1 MPINKHDL
9 FLSLRRT
16 VVPFVVGAVGA
27 SVVGPFLPEA
37 LLTEWVTVAFATIY
51 YVVIRVA
58 EMKVPG
64 VSVLLGGRGQPTYVD
79 PEAEKRAFEDFIRA
93 LKAIEEDEATV
104 LDIDAQRELRAVQ
117 AIEDA
122 GEDF

>member
-27 SVVGPFLPEA
+27 SVAGPFLPEA
-37 LLTEWVTVAFATIY
+37 LLVEWVTVAFATIY
-51 YVVIRVA
+51 YVVLRVA
-58 EMKVPG
+58 ELKVPG
-64 VSVLLGGRGQPTYVD
+64 VSILLGGRGQPTYVD

-93 LKAIEEDEATV
+93 LKAIEDV
-104 LDIDAQRELRAVQ
+104 
-117 AIEDA
+117 
-122 GEDF
+122 GEDL